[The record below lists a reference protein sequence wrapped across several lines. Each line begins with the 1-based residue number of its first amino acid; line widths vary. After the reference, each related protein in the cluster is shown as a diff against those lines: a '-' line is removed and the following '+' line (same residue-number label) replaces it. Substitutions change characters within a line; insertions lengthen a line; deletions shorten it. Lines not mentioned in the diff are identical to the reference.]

1 MGTIY
6 GESPALQVNGDG
18 YLEDGGIAMYSAES
32 GGGTISGGSNE
43 YGSYDSEFRIYWT
56 ITDNGDGTYSGG
68 VTGVD
73 WFTDRGPFNGVTDIS
88 AIWHAA
94 QDANLVEYFGPW
106 NSSTNSLDKLDYLN
120 YLKAKGAGDC
130 FRLSL

>member
-18 YLEDGGIAMYSAES
+18 YLEDGGIAMYSADS

-43 YGSYDSEFRIYWT
+43 DGSYDSEFRIYWT

-68 VTGVD
+68 VTGVS
-73 WFTDRGPFNGVTDIS
+73 WFTETGPFLNVTNIS
-88 AIWHAA
+88 EIWTAA

-106 NSSTNSLDKLDYLN
+106 NNSTDSLDKLAYLN
-120 YLKAKGAGDC
+120 YLNEQGAGEC
-130 FRLSL
+130 FKLSL

>member
-18 YLEDGGIAMYSAES
+18 YLEDGGIAMYSADS

-43 YGSYDSEFRIYWT
+43 DGSYDSEFRIYWT

-68 VTGVD
+68 VTGVS
-73 WFTDRGPFNGVTDIS
+73 WFTERGPFLNVTNIS
-88 AIWHAA
+88 EIWTAA

-106 NSSTNSLDKLDYLN
+106 NNSTDSLDKLAYLN
-120 YLKAKGAGDC
+120 YLNEHGAGEC
-130 FRLSL
+130 FKLSL